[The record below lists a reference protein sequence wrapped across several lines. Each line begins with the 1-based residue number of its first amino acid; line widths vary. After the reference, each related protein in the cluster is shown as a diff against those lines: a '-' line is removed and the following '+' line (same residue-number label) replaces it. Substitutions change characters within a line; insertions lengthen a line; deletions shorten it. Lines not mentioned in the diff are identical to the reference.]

1 MAESAARLLALLSLL
16 QSRPSWTGGELA
28 ERLEVTGRTL
38 RRDVER
44 LRGLGYPVH
53 AERGPIG
60 GYRLG
65 PGARLP
71 PLLLG
76 DDEALA
82 TAVAL
87 RAVACGEVG
96 SLAESVGSA
105 LAKLEQVMPDRLRQQ
120 ISAVHQV
127 AVALPRAV
135 DTGEPATFSALAL
148 ACHRSHRVRF
158 DYTDH
163 HARASARHVEPFRL
177 VHSGRYWYLVARDLD
192 REAWRVFRVDRIG
205 DVLDTGA
212 RFVVS
217 EPPDATQLVAEA
229 VALGPYAHQAR
240 VLLHA
245 DVERATA
252 DFPPTVGILEPVDA
266 GTCLLTVGSRSMDA
280 IVMHLGTAEYEFTV
294 LAPAELQARVEELAA
309 RFERAARRHRDQDR
323 RRRVVH
329 EPPKVT
335 RPAS

>member
-1 MAESAARLLALLSLL
+1 MSPILLADCDVMAESAARLLALLALL
-16 QSRPSWTGGELA
+16 QSRPSWAGGELA

-53 AERGPIG
+53 ANRGPVG

-71 PLLLG
+71 PLLLR

-82 TAVAL
+82 TAAAL

-96 SLAESVGSA
+96 GLAESVSSA

-120 ISAVHQV
+120 ISAVHHV
-127 AVALPRAV
+127 AMALPRAIA
-135 DTGEPATFSALAL
+135 TAQPATFSALAL

-158 DYTDH
+158 GYTDH

-205 DVLDTGA
+205 EVLDTGS
-212 RFVVS
+212 RFVLS
-217 EPPDATQLVAEA
+217 EPPDTAKLVAEA
-229 VALGPYAHQAR
+229 VALGPYVHQAS
-240 VLLHA
+240 VFLHIGI
-245 DVERATA
+245 ERATA
-252 DFPPTVGILEPVDA
+252 DFPPSVGIVEPVDA
-266 GTCLLTVGSRSMDA
+266 DTCLLTVAAESMDA
-280 IVMHLGTAEYEFTV
+280 IVMHLGVVEYEFTV
-294 LAPAELQARVEELAA
+294 LAPAQLQSRVVELAA
-309 RFERAARRHRDQDR
+309 RFQRAAHRQQNR
-323 RRRVVH
+323 
-329 EPPKVT
+329 
-335 RPAS
+335 AS